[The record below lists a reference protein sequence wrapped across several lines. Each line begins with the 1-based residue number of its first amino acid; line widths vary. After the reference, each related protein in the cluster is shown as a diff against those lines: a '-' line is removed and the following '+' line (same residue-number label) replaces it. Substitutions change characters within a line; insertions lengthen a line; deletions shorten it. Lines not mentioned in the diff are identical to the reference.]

1 MNRKISASILSTALL
16 LAITLPASA
25 ARVVR
30 VRTNGRVTRTRVV
43 VHHGFPIT
51 RVLPDVVVRN
61 NVSVRVAPRTYL
73 APVVFRPTTVV
84 LPATRQNWTA
94 AERLDRADGWTD
106 LTLDVDRRGSELLFE
121 VDRGAARISFAEVVF
136 ENGETQVVD
145 FNDGAHGRGV
155 YPLLDF
161 RNGRKV
167 DHVRVVATAQ
177 SRETEIRLHLLS

>member
-1 MNRKISASILSTALL
+1 MKRTLLASILAAALL
-16 LAITLPASA
+16 PLTLPASA

-61 NVSVRVAPRTYL
+61 DVTVRIAPRAYL
-73 APVVFRPTTVV
+73 APVVFRPTIVA
-84 LPATRQNWTA
+84 LPPARRDWTA
-94 AERLDRADGWTD
+94 SEHLDRADGWTD
-106 LTLDVDRRGSELLFE
+106 LTLNVDRRGSELLFE

-145 FNDGAHGRGV
+145 FNDGTHGRGV

-161 RNGRKV
+161 RNGRTV
-167 DHVRVVATAQ
+167 DHVRIVASAE
-177 SRETEIRLHLLS
+177 SRQTEIRLHLVS